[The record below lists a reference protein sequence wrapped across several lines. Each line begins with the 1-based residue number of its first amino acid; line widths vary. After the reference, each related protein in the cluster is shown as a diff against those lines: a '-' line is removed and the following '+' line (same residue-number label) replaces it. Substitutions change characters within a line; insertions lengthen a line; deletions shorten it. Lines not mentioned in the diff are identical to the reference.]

1 MKIIS
6 YIFLL
11 LFLVSCTNN
20 FEEYVPLP
28 IIDTNF
34 QTQKIEE
41 LELEIPNH
49 LKYTQLDIGD
59 CEIFKD
65 TTFDF
70 TIVTFQNLDTLFYS
84 NARSFY
90 SIPKYPDS
98 LYNFVSISYTPIFNL
113 PDFNRLDT
121 TFLNNEINSI
131 IRETKIAYNHN
142 FIKLKL
148 TYEFYKE
155 FTVII
160 DETHPISRYIQKR
173 YYFFDNR
180 IYRISYVVLHH
191 GNSIYYE
198 DYKIEA
204 DKILNSVRFFNK

>member
-1 MKIIS
+1 M
-6 YIFLL
+6 
-11 LFLVSCTNN
+11 LFVVSCTND
-20 FEEYVPLP
+20 FEEYVSLP
-28 IIDTNF
+28 VKDTNF

-41 LELEIPNH
+41 LELEIPNR

-70 TIVTFQNLDTLFYS
+70 NIITFQNLDTLFYS
-84 NARSFY
+84 NAKSFY

-98 LYNFVSISYTPIFNL
+98 LYNFVSISYTPIFRLSN
-113 PDFNRLDT
+113 FNRLDT
-121 TFLNNEINSI
+121 TFFNNEINSI
-131 IRETKIAYNHN
+131 TEKTKIAYNQN
-142 FIKLKL
+142 FTKLKL

-160 DETHPISRYIQKR
+160 DETHSNSSYIQTR

-180 IYRISYVVLHH
+180 IYKITYSAVHH

-198 DYKIEA
+198 DHKIEA
-204 DKILNSVRFFNK
+204 DKILNSVGFHK